1 MPSCSINRFTFMNRF
16 NNKRVQLATCF
27 RYHLKDKGQFLASNT
42 TLLPDYPYLTSIL
55 ILLFAPKVDVVPDEK
70 LERYECLIVR
80 NASGYS
86 RRIDLNFYLTKEDIM
101 SANEIRELLRNSM
114 TKEGL
119 NNPPPNIWK
128 LLKDF
133 VKKKRLEFRT

>member
-1 MPSCSINRFTFMNRF
+1 M
-16 NNKRVQLATCF
+16 
-27 RYHLKDKGQFLASNT
+27 
-42 TLLPDYPYLTSIL
+42 
-55 ILLFAPKVDVVPDEK
+55 LFAPKVDVVPDEN

-133 VKKKRLEFRT
+133 VKK